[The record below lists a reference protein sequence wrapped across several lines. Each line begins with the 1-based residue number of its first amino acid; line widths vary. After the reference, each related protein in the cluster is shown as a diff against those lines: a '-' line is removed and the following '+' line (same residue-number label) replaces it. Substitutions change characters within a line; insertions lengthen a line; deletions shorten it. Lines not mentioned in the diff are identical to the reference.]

1 MNLQVTHPLWLLA
14 LPVALAWVSWLA
26 WRSDVHIQTWRR
38 VLAFVLRVLVVT
50 AVILALA
57 GLQWKKPQ
65 DGMNIYF
72 LMDRS
77 QSVPSAEQQAAHR
90 LLSEVEKQ
98 ANDRAGLMVFG
109 TDAGIE
115 TSLSATSLETNII
128 QTVVGSDRTDIAG
141 AIRLGTAAFPEAGQK
156 RLVLFSD
163 GNENIGDAVQ
173 AVMAARPLDVSV
185 DVVPLSTQGGADVA
199 VQRLAVPG
207 SIKKGQ
213 PFDAK
218 IFALSDREQ
227 PATVRLF
234 RNDQL
239 LGEQSVR
246 LAKGKNLFSFPQSL
260 GQAGFYSYEV
270 QIEAG
275 GDRVPQNNRA
285 SGFANVRGDPRV
297 LIVSSEPEQDEPLAN
312 ALRAANLEVALGD
325 ISSLPGSLA
334 GLQSFD
340 TIFLSNINAGDLGRD
355 AMLLIESAVRDFGM
369 GLVCIGGDQSFAAGG
384 YRNTPLERALPVSME
399 LDSKK
404 VLPPGALVL
413 LMHGMEF
420 NNGNQVARQCAIGTL
435 DAMGPNDEL
444 GIVLWDGNDR
454 WLFPEPHLRK
464 VADKQ
469 ELGRQIMG
477 MNQGDLPSFQNL
489 MTMGFEGL
497 KKSTAS
503 IKHMIVFSDGDPGG
517 PSDQL
522 MESMRAEK
530 ITVSTVLIAGHAGPE
545 TMIEIAD
552 KGGGR
557 FYNITNPAQLPQI
570 FLKETAVILKTAI
583 YEEPFVPQQRSG
595 SEVLSGFG
603 PGSYPQLLGYV
614 ATSEKAR
621 AETPLLTTQGDP
633 LLAHWQYGLGRA
645 VAFTSDAKAK
655 WGSNW
660 IGWGDYQTFWSQ
672 IANWSLRRVETG
684 NLDAD
689 VAIEQ
694 GRGIISVEAI
704 DTDGNF
710 RNFLDL
716 QAVVVNPKG
725 ERELVPL
732 TQTAAGRYEAEF
744 ETRETGSYLVHLREL
759 EQGELR
765 ASQVIGANLD
775 HSPEFAESR
784 PNLARLERLAEI
796 GGGKL
801 LSRDFDRDNPFDH
814 DRKETFQP
822 VDLWEWM
829 LKFAVLLFPIDVG
842 VRRIQIDREEW
853 ARWMAGMARV
863 LIFWRRPKSGAKREE
878 SLASLLAKR
887 DEARQTFRR
896 EQPSGATEPAP
907 ELFQPSQTATG
918 DSPIPSATQAAAAE
932 PQTGEDSSEP
942 KADSTTSRLLAAKRK
957 ALRKKK

>member
-1 MNLQVTHPLWLLA
+1 
-14 LPVALAWVSWLA
+14 
-26 WRSDVHIQTWRR
+26 
-38 VLAFVLRVLVVT
+38 
-50 AVILALA
+50 
-57 GLQWKKPQ
+57 
-65 DGMNIYF
+65 
-72 LMDRS
+72 
-77 QSVPSAEQQAAHR
+77 
-90 LLSEVEKQ
+90 
-98 ANDRAGLMVFG
+98 
-109 TDAGIE
+109 
-115 TSLSATSLETNII
+115 
-128 QTVVGSDRTDIAG
+128 
-141 AIRLGTAAFPEAGQK
+141 
-156 RLVLFSD
+156 
-163 GNENIGDAVQ
+163 
-173 AVMAARPLDVSV
+173 
-185 DVVPLSTQGGADVA
+185 
-199 VQRLAVPG
+199 
-207 SIKKGQ
+207 
-213 PFDAK
+213 
-218 IFALSDREQ
+218 
-227 PATVRLF
+227 
-234 RNDQL
+234 
-239 LGEQSVR
+239 
-246 LAKGKNLFSFPQSL
+246 
-260 GQAGFYSYEV
+260 
-270 QIEAG
+270 
-275 GDRVPQNNRA
+275 VPQNNRA
-285 SGFANVRGDPRV
+285 SGFANVRGDPSV
-297 LIVSSEPEQDEPLAN
+297 LIISADPAQDAPLAN
-312 ALRAANLEVALGD
+312 ALRATNLEVTLGD
-325 ISSLPGSLA
+325 LSALPGSLA
-334 GLQSFD
+334 GLQTFD

-420 NNGNQVARQCAIGTL
+420 NNGNQVARQCAIGVL

-444 GIVLWDGNDR
+444 GIVLWDGQDR

-464 VADKQ
+464 VGDKQ

-477 MNQGDLPSFQNL
+477 MNQGDLPSFENL
-489 MTMGFEGL
+489 MTMGYERL

-503 IKHMIVFSDGDPGG
+503 IKHMIVFSDGDPSG

-522 MESMRAEK
+522 MNRMRADM

-552 KGGGR
+552 KGAGR

-583 YEEPFVPQQRSG
+583 YEEPFAPQQRSS
-595 SEVLSGFG
+595 SELLAGFG
-603 PGSYPQLLGYV
+603 AGSYPQLLGYV
-614 ATSEKAR
+614 ATSEKPR

-684 NLDAD
+684 DLSAD

-744 ETRETGSYLVHLREL
+744 ETRETGSYLVHLREM

-765 ASQVIGANLD
+765 ASQIIGANLD

-784 PNLARLERLAEI
+784 PNLARLERLAEV
-796 GGGKL
+796 GGGRL
-801 LSRDFDRDNPFDH
+801 LSRDFGADNPFEH
-814 DRKETFQP
+814 DRRETFQP
-822 VDLWEWM
+822 VDLWEWL
-829 LKFAVLLFPIDVG
+829 LKFAVLLFPVDVG

-853 ARWMAGMARV
+853 SRWMAGLMRV
-863 LIFWRRPKSGAKREE
+863 LIFWRRKESPKREE

-896 EQPSGATEPAP
+896 EQPSAPTELAP
-907 ELFQPSQTATG
+907 ELFQPSQPTSG
-918 DSPIPSATQAAAAE
+918 DPAGPGASAAAVAE
-932 PQTGEDSSEP
+932 PPTTEDNPEP
-942 KADSTTSRLLAAKRK
+942 EGDSTTSRLLAAKRK

>member
-26 WRSDVHIQTWRR
+26 WKSDVRIQRWRH
-38 VLAFVLRVLVVT
+38 VLAYGLRLLVVT
-50 AVILALA
+50 AVVLALA

-77 QSVPSAEQQAAHR
+77 QSVPNAEQQAAHR
-90 LLSEVEKQ
+90 LLTSVEKQ
-98 ANDRAGLMVFG
+98 KSDKAGLMVFG
-109 TDAGIE
+109 SDAGIE
-115 TSLSATSLETNII
+115 TSLSATMLETNVI

-185 DVVPLSTQGGADVA
+185 DVVPLNTQGGADVA

-285 SGFANVRGDPRV
+285 SGFANVRGDPSV
-297 LIVSSEPEQDEPLAN
+297 LIISADPAQDAPLAN
-312 ALRAANLEVALGD
+312 ALRATNLEVTLGD
-325 ISSLPGSLA
+325 LSALPGSLA
-334 GLQSFD
+334 GLQTFD

-384 YRNTPLERALPVSME
+384 YRNTPLDRALPVSME

-420 NNGNQVARQCAIGTL
+420 NNGNQVARQCAIGVL

-444 GIVLWDGNDR
+444 GIVLWDGQDR

-464 VADKQ
+464 VGDKQ

-477 MNQGDLPSFQNL
+477 MNQGDLPSFENL
-489 MTMGFEGL
+489 MTMGYEGL

-522 MESMRAEK
+522 MNSMRADK

-552 KGGGR
+552 KGAGR

-583 YEEPFVPQQRSG
+583 YEEPFAPLQRSS
-595 SEVLSGFG
+595 SELLAGFG
-603 PGSYPQLLGYV
+603 AGSYPQLLGYV
-614 ATSEKAR
+614 ATSEKPR

-672 IANWSLRRVETG
+672 IANWSLRRVE
-684 NLDAD
+684 NSDLSAD

-694 GRGIISVEAI
+694 GRGIINVEAI

-744 ETRETGSYLVHLREL
+744 ETRETGSYLVHLREM

-784 PNLARLERLAEI
+784 PNLARLERLAEV
-796 GGGKL
+796 GGGRL
-801 LSRDFDRDNPFDH
+801 LSRDFGADNPFEH
-814 DRKETFQP
+814 DRRETFQP
-822 VDLWEWM
+822 VDLWEWL
-829 LKFAVLLFPIDVG
+829 LKFAVLLFPVDVG

-853 ARWMAGMARV
+853 SRWMAGLMRV
-863 LIFWRRPKSGAKREE
+863 LVFWRRKESSKREE

-887 DEARQTFRR
+887 DEARETFRR
-896 EQPSGATEPAP
+896 EQPGAPTEPAP
-907 ELFQPSQTATG
+907 ELFQPSQPTSD
-918 DSPIPSATQAAAAE
+918 DSAKSGASATAVAE
-932 PQTGEDSSEP
+932 PTTTENNPEP
-942 KADSTTSRLLAAKRK
+942 EGDSTTSRLLAAKRK

>member
-1 MNLQVTHPLWLLA
+1 
-14 LPVALAWVSWLA
+14 
-26 WRSDVHIQTWRR
+26 
-38 VLAFVLRVLVVT
+38 
-50 AVILALA
+50 
-57 GLQWKKPQ
+57 
-65 DGMNIYF
+65 
-72 LMDRS
+72 
-77 QSVPSAEQQAAHR
+77 
-90 LLSEVEKQ
+90 
-98 ANDRAGLMVFG
+98 
-109 TDAGIE
+109 
-115 TSLSATSLETNII
+115 
-128 QTVVGSDRTDIAG
+128 
-141 AIRLGTAAFPEAGQK
+141 
-156 RLVLFSD
+156 
-163 GNENIGDAVQ
+163 
-173 AVMAARPLDVSV
+173 
-185 DVVPLSTQGGADVA
+185 
-199 VQRLAVPG
+199 
-207 SIKKGQ
+207 
-213 PFDAK
+213 
-218 IFALSDREQ
+218 
-227 PATVRLF
+227 
-234 RNDQL
+234 
-239 LGEQSVR
+239 
-246 LAKGKNLFSFPQSL
+246 
-260 GQAGFYSYEV
+260 
-270 QIEAG
+270 
-275 GDRVPQNNRA
+275 
-285 SGFANVRGDPRV
+285 
-297 LIVSSEPEQDEPLAN
+297 
-312 ALRAANLEVALGD
+312 
-325 ISSLPGSLA
+325 
-334 GLQSFD
+334 
-340 TIFLSNINAGDLGRD
+340 
-355 AMLLIESAVRDFGM
+355 MLLIESAVRNFGM

-420 NNGNQVARQCAIGTL
+420 NNGNQVARQCAIGVL

-444 GIVLWDGNDR
+444 GIVLWDGQDR

-464 VADKQ
+464 VGDKQ

-489 MTMGFEGL
+489 MMMGYERL

-522 MESMRAEK
+522 MNSMRADK

-552 KGGGR
+552 KGAGR

-583 YEEPFVPQQRSG
+583 YEEPFAPQQRSS
-595 SEVLSGFG
+595 SELLAGFG
-603 PGSYPQLLGYV
+603 AGSYPQLLGYV
-614 ATSEKAR
+614 ATSEKPR

-684 NLDAD
+684 DLSAD

-704 DTDGNF
+704 DTEGNF

-725 ERELVPL
+725 KRELVPL

-744 ETRETGSYLVHLREL
+744 ETRETGSYLVHLREM

-801 LSRDFDRDNPFDH
+801 LSRDFGKDNPFEH
-814 DRKETFQP
+814 DRRETFQP

-853 ARWMAGMARV
+853 SRWMAGLMRV
-863 LIFWRRPKSGAKREE
+863 LVFWRRKENPKREE

-896 EQPSGATEPAP
+896 EQPSAPTEPAP
-907 ELFQPSQTATG
+907 ELFQPSQPTSG
-918 DSPIPSATQAAAAE
+918 DSAPLGASTAAVADPPTTEDNPE
-932 PQTGEDSSEP
+932 PEG
-942 KADSTTSRLLAAKRK
+942 DSTTSRLLAAKRK